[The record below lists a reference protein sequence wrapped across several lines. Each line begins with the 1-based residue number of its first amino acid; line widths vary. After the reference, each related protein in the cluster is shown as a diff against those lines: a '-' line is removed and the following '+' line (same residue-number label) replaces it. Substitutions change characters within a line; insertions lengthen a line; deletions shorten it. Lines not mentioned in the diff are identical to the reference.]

1 MNKHPNRM
9 LPVIWGTFFMTFLSV
24 MPLISFINV
33 FFCSGIMLGGAAG
46 VIFLN
51 RQLKETDFELKYN
64 DGAMIGLLCGI
75 LSSIL
80 VTGIN
85 TLMLAMSKE
94 NPMIEFSKIFSDLNL
109 QLPAEV
115 ETQFN
120 KFTDEFSKYG
130 FSPTIALFS
139 LIMNIIIY
147 PLFGSIGAII
157 SVAILKK
164 RRNL

>member
-1 MNKHPNRM
+1 
-9 LPVIWGTFFMTFLSV
+9 
-24 MPLISFINV
+24 
-33 FFCSGIMLGGAAG
+33 
-46 VIFLN
+46 
-51 RQLKETDFELKYN
+51 
-64 DGAMIGLLCGI
+64 MIGLLCGI